1 MIYYLGFYGN
11 MDARFSSSPAAD
23 TVMQYVSDKL
33 SGIDNTNIISP
44 AISLTGRG
52 GEFQLKRNLK
62 YIVAPYKQGSNLFA
76 RKLSA
81 IKRYYWT
88 FRYFVKNLK
97 QNDVL
102 VVYHSLVL
110 MPIVKLIKKRTRCK
124 LILQICEIYGDVAEN
139 QKTVKKELEFFK
151 LADSYIFSSELLE
164 KRINTESKKFTVLYG
179 TYRTEKKCEKL
190 FTDNK
195 IHVVYAGTLDPRKGG
210 AAAAVA
216 AAEYL
221 NGDYFV
227 HILGFGGKTEQE
239 NLMQVIK
246 NIVPK
251 TECLIKFEGCK
262 KGKEYL
268 EFIQSCDIGL
278 STQNPDAAFNATSF
292 PSKILSYM
300 ANGLRVVSIK
310 IPAIEISA
318 IGNVINF
325 YEKQT
330 PQEIAR
336 AIKTVD
342 FKEKYD
348 GRELIA
354 EMDRKF
360 EKTLEQIIY

>member
-81 IKRYYWT
+81 IKRYYWA